1 MTDIVQEAEP
11 PGTVHKIPLLVKA
24 GLADER
30 MVDLESGRSV
40 TTILE
45 IFAVERGCAVEELVI
60 VREGEHAPLTEVVL
74 VEVDYPRRRRH
85 HVHHKS
91 AVKVTVYYQASSYE
105 REFKR
110 YEAVEDVLTWAIKVF
125 NIDRGMATEFE
136 LALHGQ
142 TTELPGS
149 EHIGHVAGRACDL
162 VLDLI
167 RGHISNG

>member
-1 MTDIVQEAEP
+1 MTDIVKEAEP
-11 PGTVHKIPLLVKA
+11 PETVYKIPLLVKA

-30 MVDLESGRSV
+30 TVELERGRSV

-45 IFAVERGCAVEELVI
+45 IFAAERGCAVEELVI
-60 VREGEHAPLTEVVL
+60 LRESEDAPLTEVIL
-74 VEVDYPRRRRH
+74 LETDYPHRRRH

-91 AVKVTVYYQASSYE
+91 TVKVTVYYQTAGHE

-110 YEAVEDVLTWAIKVF
+110 HQTVEDVLTWAIKIF
-125 NIDRGMATEFE
+125 NIDPSMATEFE

-142 TTELPGS
+142 TAELPGC

-162 VLDLI
+162 ALDLI

>member
-1 MTDIVQEAEP
+1 MTDVVQESEP
-11 PGTVHKIPLLVKA
+11 PGTVHKVPLLVKA

-30 MVDLESGRSV
+30 TVDLETGRSV
-40 TTILE
+40 VTILE
-45 IFAVERGCAVEELVI
+45 IFAAERGCAAEELVI
-60 VREGEHAPLTEVVL
+60 VREGENAPLTEVVL
-74 VEVDYPRRRRH
+74 VEADYPRRRH

-91 AVKVTVYYQASSYE
+91 AVKVTVYYQAGSHE

-110 YEAVEDVLTWAIKVF
+110 HEAVEDVLTWAIRVF
-125 NIDRGMATEFE
+125 NIDPGMATEFE

-142 TTELPGS
+142 TAELPGS

-162 VLDLI
+162 ALDLI